1 MSSSFLSDV
10 EAFYDLAVKDLA
22 LPDGVGE
29 KIKVANATNG
39 SVKFFIAL

>member
-22 LPDGVGE
+22 LPETAYNLQSE
-29 KIKVANATNG
+29 K
-39 SVKFFIAL
+39 

>member
-29 KIKVANATNG
+29 KIKVANATYT
-39 SVKFFIAL
+39 VLPP